1 MTTATVTQTETNA
14 TATPATPAK
23 KVWYKTNTAKMV
35 GGAIVISGLGII
47 AERKFGLG
55 SKLMETISGGASTA
69 AETAGAVVGFFRK

>member
-1 MTTATVTQTETNA
+1 MTTATVTQTET
-14 TATPATPAK
+14 TTPATSPK